1 MEGLTS
7 TFTGLL
13 AEAGTD
19 FQGELV
25 DKFYP
30 PLGQCLEDSTS
41 YLSLGRKGLSP
52 EDRQGLPSQADHQIF
67 AVPPGSE

>member
-30 PLGQCLEDSTS
+30 PLGQCLARFH
-41 YLSLGRKGLSP
+41 L
-52 EDRQGLPSQADHQIF
+52 IF
-67 AVPPGSE
+67 VP